1 MSEIKKCEF
10 CGKETAEMNVID
22 GHYCCNN
29 CRENKDIFIVCPQFN
44 DYVYKPL
51 AVEVIVNSAGDTQ
64 LWCPE
69 AVATGAFTCSDCGK
83 IYKSQIDH
91 RTTYDGLMVCRNC
104 FGNYHTCSRCGGLF
118 RESSDMRGDVCT
130 SCWRDAERERMASL
144 IHNYSYKPNLHF
156 HGDSKLFMGFELESG
171 NADDEYEMR
180 RAIESLIEEDK
191 ENHFI
196 FKHDGSIPGVGAELV
211 SHPMT
216 LEYHKSYTWSE
227 VFATLENDGGL
238 EPARGC
244 GLHIHVNRSATD
256 NWSWHKVD
264 AFVNNYQEFCEMIA
278 GRKSS
283 GYYRYHDVTCSSKSC
298 INEHDC
304 YYLRRGHNTA
314 VNTNNRN
321 TIEFRIFQATFDVE
335 ELYARLE
342 FIHALVKHAK
352 NIKAVDVTAHKQ
364 SEIDKF
370 VKFVQEHDKQYNNL
384 AKYISKHY
392 SK

>member
-1 MSEIKKCEF
+1 MSTIKKCEF

-22 GHYCCNN
+22 GHYCCND
-29 CRENKDIFIVCPQFN
+29 CRENKELFIMCPEYQ

-51 AVEVIVNSAGDTQ
+51 AVEVVVNSAGDIQ

-69 AVATGAFTCSDCGK
+69 AAEQKAHICSDCGK
-83 IYKSQIDH
+83 RYKRSLHYRNLSGGGI
-91 RTTYDGLMVCRNC
+91 VCENC
-104 FGNYHTCSRCGGLF
+104 IPHYHSCNRCGNLF
-118 RESSDMRGDVCT
+118 RDSEEMHGDVCNY
-130 SCWRDAERERMASL
+130 CWREAERERMANL

-156 HGDSKLFMGFELESG
+156 HGEDKLFMGFELESG

-180 RAIESLIEEDK
+180 RSLEELIDEDK
-191 ENHFI
+191 ETHFI
-196 FKHDGSIPGVGAELV
+196 FKHDGSIPGIGCELV

-216 LEYHKSYTWSE
+216 LDYHKKYKWNE
-227 VFATLENDGGL
+227 VFATLENEGGL
-238 EPARGC
+238 EPAHGC
-244 GLHIHVNRSATD
+244 GLHIHVNRTATD

-264 AFVNNYQEFCEMIA
+264 AFVNNYQSFCEMIS
-278 GRKSS
+278 GRRSS
-283 GYYRYHDVTCSSKSC
+283 GYYRYHDVTCNEKSY
-298 INEHDC
+298 IDAHEC
-304 YYLRRGHNTA
+304 YYLRRGHDTA
-314 VNTNNRN
+314 VNTNNRS

-370 VKFVQEHDKQYNNL
+370 VKFVYAHESRYSNL
-384 AKYISKHY
+384 VKYLSKHY